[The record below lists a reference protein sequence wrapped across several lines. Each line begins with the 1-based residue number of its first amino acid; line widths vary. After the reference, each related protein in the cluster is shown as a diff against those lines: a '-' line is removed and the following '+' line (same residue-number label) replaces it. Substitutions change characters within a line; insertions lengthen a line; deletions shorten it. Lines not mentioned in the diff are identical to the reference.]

1 MTSASVRKSGN
12 GRMPQLAKNGFLL
25 LVSLFYLL
33 PLWYVVNNAFK
44 RSDSISTRPFT
55 LTPRTF
61 TFDNVR
67 NAFEQ
72 LHFPEAFK
80 NSLILLALS
89 LALLVVLGSLAAY
102 GIVVSGSRLL
112 GRAYVFFVAL
122 ISVPFQITIV
132 PLSILLRDLGLV
144 NSFFGVAFVY
154 AAMYLPFVI
163 FLYAGFMRTIPKEL
177 SESSQIDGSG
187 MLRTYFHIYMP
198 LLKSITGIVMII
210 RGVSVWNDLLAPLVV
225 LYRNSMYTLPIQLY
239 IFSASKIGQWDLVF
253 GGTVLVCLPITVFFL
268 AFQKSFV
275 KGIMAGSIK
284 G

>member
-1 MTSASVRKSGN
+1 MTN
-12 GRMPQLAKNGFLL
+12 
-25 LVSLFYLL
+25 VSRPGESRTPRIIQNVILMFIALFYLL

-44 RSDSISTRPFT
+44 QSDSISIHPFT
-55 LTPRTF
+55 LSLQSATL
-61 TFDNVR
+61 DNIR
-67 NAFEQ
+67 RAYEQ

-80 NSLILLALS
+80 NSLLLLVLS

-112 GRAYVFFVAL
+112 NKVYLFFVAL

-132 PLSILLRDLGLV
+132 PLVGLLRDLGLI
-144 NSFFGVAFVY
+144 NSFLGVAFVY

-163 FLYAGFMRTIPKEL
+163 FLYAGFMRTVPKEL
-177 SESSQIDGSG
+177 AESAQIDGSG
-187 MLRTYFHIYMP
+187 LLRTYVHIYMP

-225 LYRNSMYTLPIQLY
+225 LYRNSLYTLPIQLY
-239 IFSASKIGQWDLVF
+239 IFSSSKIGQWDLVF
-253 GGTVLVCLPITVFFL
+253 GGTMLVCLPITVFFL
-268 AFQKSFV
+268 IFQKSFV